1 MDLVNPVNL
10 VILTENV
17 ELLLTKDSVQEIVL
31 LSNVI
36 NEDTKKSKYKEETV
50 VNDRR
55 KWSYI
60 LLSLLHLALMKLNF
74 LICFFG
80 PFEPRKGPSILI
92 NRLHRQF

>member
-55 KWSYI
+55 K
-60 LLSLLHLALMKLNF
+60 
-74 LICFFG
+74 
-80 PFEPRKGPSILI
+80 
-92 NRLHRQF
+92 